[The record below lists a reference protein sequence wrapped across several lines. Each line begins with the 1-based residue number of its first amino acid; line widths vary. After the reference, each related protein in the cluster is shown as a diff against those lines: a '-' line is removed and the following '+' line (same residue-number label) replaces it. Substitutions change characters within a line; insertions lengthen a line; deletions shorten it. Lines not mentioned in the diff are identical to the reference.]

1 MVIQILAQLMV
12 DLVGEEVVLTMD
24 HSIQEVE
31 VDILEVM
38 ELLSLIMLA
47 VAGEDI
53 TQMVQTLQTLVP
65 TLAMDM

>member
-1 MVIQILAQLMV
+1 MVGQILAQLMV

-38 ELLSLIMLA
+38 ELIGLLMLA